1 MFRLKGKPWTVE
13 EENTLAR
20 LVREGKSARA
30 ISDVMC
36 KSRDAVN
43 QKIARLDLEVVD
55 GGSAPL
61 SSTTTSLELPKKL
74 SSEEASLRMENA
86 ALIRLCEAG
95 LTKTE
100 IMRLQAIGNMGKNYR
115 DGLAEYLKHRQ
126 LEVRLVAMEKKYE
139 EICKKYEEVSRE
151 YEALREK
158 MESAATRENK
168 KVDASGEV
176 SSSDSSSKS
185 A

>member
-1 MFRLKGKPWTVE
+1 MVSEGNSARSIAR
-13 EENTLAR
+13 TL
-20 LVREGKSARA
+20 GKSRESVKMK
-30 ISDVMC
+30 ISRLELDV
-36 KSRDAVN
+36 
-43 QKIARLDLEVVD
+43 VVEPTADD
-55 GGSAPL
+55 GA
-61 SSTTTSLELPKKL
+61 TTTSLELPAKL
-74 SSEEASLRMENA
+74 SSEEACLRMENA
-86 ALIRLCEAG
+86 ALIRLCDDG

-151 YEALREK
+151 NEALRQK